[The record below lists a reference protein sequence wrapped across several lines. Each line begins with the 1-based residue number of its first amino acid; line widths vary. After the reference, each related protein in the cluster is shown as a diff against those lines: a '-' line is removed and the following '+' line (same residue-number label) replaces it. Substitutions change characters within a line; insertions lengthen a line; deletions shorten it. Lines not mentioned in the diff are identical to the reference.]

1 MNYLTRACIL
11 MLCGAPLVTVAAPE
25 LPFSFDAAYG
35 RLPKNIIPLRYDIAV
50 VPDTAALTLTGTESV
65 RLRFRSATATIE
77 FDSLNEKLE
86 NVRLDGQ
93 PVKNVV
99 SSDEQQLTTV
109 TLPAPARRG
118 LHTLTFSYSGK
129 IEQRPQGL
137 FVQPYMKTGGGE
149 ALMLSTQ
156 MENTDARRMFPCWDE
171 PAFRSQFQLTM
182 TVPVDWATISNMPVA
197 KRTVHG
203 ATATVTFK
211 PSPSMPSYLV
221 EFSGGDLAHIDGER
235 DGVKFRVW
243 TIRGQEQNAREALAN
258 TEQILADYG
267 EYFGYRYPLPKLDS
281 IAIPGGFSGAMENW
295 GAITY
300 NDALLVLPPTSTVE
314 EHQHAF
320 SDQAHEIAHQWYGD
334 LVTMG
339 WWDDAWLNESFAE
352 WRAGKETDMRNP
364 AWKWWEAKD
373 ENKEAAMAADARGTA
388 QPIHQHISDEL
399 QAENAFDT
407 AIVYSKGQA
416 VLRMLENYLGPD
428 TLRDGI
434 RRYMRARAYSNATS
448 GDLWNALS
456 AASGTDVGQI
466 ASDWTEQPGFPL
478 VSVAT
483 RCDAAGAR
491 TITLAQTRFLLRG
504 SDPKAS
510 HWHVPLLVRS
520 GANGTPQSVL
530 LTQDGQAL
538 AAGRCDEPLSVN
550 AGAIGYFRSQYDE
563 ATMAIDARN
572 FEALPDGDKIALL
585 DDQWA
590 LAEAGS
596 VPLASYLKLTTSMG
610 SNLDTR
616 AWQQITSSLGAIEF
630 DERGSPG
637 HDAFASFA
645 RSVLGPVAQQLG
657 WIAKA
662 EEGPDVRMLRRMV
675 LEDLGFWGD
684 QTVVDEARRQF
695 GIFVTDHSAIEPD
708 DQPFILNIVARNAD
722 PATFENMLALAKQA
736 TTDIDRQR
744 YYRALA
750 NVRDRQLA
758 SRVAEISVSPEL
770 PPEDSL
776 LRVTMVAML
785 SAEQPQLSWQTF
797 TGHSETLMAPLA
809 GYASSEMAELVPT
822 IYWNGIPLA
831 EVDSWLRAHEPAD
844 MSANVDRSM
853 ETARFKLAEKTA
865 LVAAAD
871 AYIQAGNARQ
881 Q

>member
-1 MNYLTRACIL
+1 L
-11 MLCGAPLVTVAAPE
+11 
-25 LPFSFDAAYG
+25 
-35 RLPKNIIPLRYDIAV
+35 
-50 VPDTAALTLTGTESV
+50 
-65 RLRFRSATATIE
+65 
-77 FDSLNEKLE
+77 
-86 NVRLDGQ
+86 
-93 PVKNVV
+93 
-99 SSDEQQLTTV
+99 
-109 TLPAPARRG
+109 
-118 LHTLTFSYSGK
+118 
-129 IEQRPQGL
+129 
-137 FVQPYMKTGGGE
+137 
-149 ALMLSTQ
+149 
-156 MENTDARRMFPCWDE
+156 
-171 PAFRSQFQLTM
+171 
-182 TVPVDWATISNMPVA
+182 
-197 KRTVHG
+197 
-203 ATATVTFK
+203 
-211 PSPSMPSYLV
+211 
-221 EFSGGDLAHIDGER
+221 
-235 DGVKFRVW
+235 
-243 TIRGQEQNAREALAN
+243 
-258 TEQILADYG
+258 
-267 EYFGYRYPLPKLDS
+267 
-281 IAIPGGFSGAMENW
+281 
-295 GAITY
+295 
-300 NDALLVLPPTSTVE
+300 
-314 EHQHAF
+314 
-320 SDQAHEIAHQWYGD
+320 
-334 LVTMG
+334 
-339 WWDDAWLNESFAE
+339 
-352 WRAGKETDMRNP
+352 RNP

-373 ENKEAAMAADARGTA
+373 QDKEAAMAADARGTA

-434 RRYMRARAYSNATS
+434 RRYIRARAYSNATS

-478 VSVAT
+478 IRVAT
-483 RCDAAGAR
+483 RCDTAGAR
-491 TITLAQTRFLLRG
+491 TITVAQTRFLLRG
-504 SDPKAS
+504 SDAKAS
-510 HWHVPLLVRS
+510 HWHVPLQVRS
-520 GANGTPQSVL
+520 GVNGEPKSVL
-530 LTQDGQAL
+530 LTQDGQAI

-550 AGAIGYFRSQYDE
+550 AGAIGYFRSQYDD
-563 ATMAIDARN
+563 ATMEIDTRN

-596 VPLASYLKLTTSMG
+596 VPVASYLKLTTSMG
-610 SNLDTR
+610 TNLDTR

-645 RSVLGPVAQQLG
+645 RSVLKPVANQLG

-684 QTVVDEARRQF
+684 QGVVDEARRQF
-695 GIFVTDHSAIEPD
+695 GVFVTDHGAIEPD

-722 PATFENMLALAKQA
+722 PATFEKMLALAKQA

-758 SRVAEISVSPEL
+758 SRVAEISVSSEL

-797 TGHSETLMAPLA
+797 TGHSDTLMAPLA

-831 EVDSWLRAHEPAD
+831 EIDSWLRAHEPAD

-871 AYIQAGNARQ
+871 AYIQAGNAQ
-881 Q
+881 QQ

>member
-1 MNYLTRACIL
+1 MKGLIRACIL
-11 MLCGAPLVTVAAPE
+11 MTCGAPLVTMASPE

-35 RLPKNIIPLRYDIAV
+35 RLPKNIVPLSYDIAV
-50 VPDTAALTLTGTESV
+50 VPDTVALTLTGTESV

-77 FDSLNEKLE
+77 FNSLNEKLRD
-86 NVRLDGQ
+86 VRLDGQ

-109 TLPAPARRG
+109 TLPALARPG
-118 LHTLTFSYSGK
+118 LHTLAFSYSGK
-129 IEQRPQGL
+129 IEQQPQGL
-137 FVQPYMKTGGGE
+137 FVQPYMKTGGGD

-171 PAFRSQFQLTM
+171 PAFRARFQLTM
-182 TVPVDWATISNMPVA
+182 TVPADWEAVSNMPIA

-211 PSPSMPSYLV
+211 PSPNMPSYLL

-243 TIRGQEQNAREALAN
+243 AIRGQEQYGREALAN
-258 TEQILADYG
+258 TEQILTDYS

-300 NDALLVLPPTSTVE
+300 NASLLVLPPTSTVAE
-314 EHQHAF
+314 RQHAF
-320 SDQAHEIAHQWYGD
+320 TDQAHEIAHQWFGD

-352 WRAGKETDMRNP
+352 WRAGKETDLRNP
-364 AWKWWEAKD
+364 TWKWWEIKD
-373 ENKEAAMAADARGTA
+373 ADKEVAMAADARGTG

-399 QAENAFDT
+399 QAENAFDS

-434 RRYMRARAYSNATS
+434 RRYMRARGYSNATS

-456 AASGTDVGQI
+456 AASGKDVGQI

-483 RCDAAGAR
+483 RCDTAGAR

-504 SDPKAS
+504 SDPNAS
-510 HWHVPLLVRS
+510 HWHVPLLVRT
-520 GANGTPQSVL
+520 GVNGTPQSVL
-530 LTQDGQAL
+530 LTQDGQAI
-538 AAGRCDEPLSVN
+538 AAGRCGEPLSVN
-550 AGAIGYFRSQYDE
+550 AGAIGYFRSQYDD
-563 ATMAIDARN
+563 ATLAINARN

-590 LAEAGS
+590 LVEAGS
-596 VPLASYLKLTTSMG
+596 VPVASYLNLASSMG

-616 AWQQITSSLGAIEF
+616 AWQQIASSLGRIEL

-637 HDAFASFA
+637 HDAFAGFA
-645 RSVLGPVAQQLG
+645 RSVLKPVANQLG

-662 EEGPDVRMLRRMV
+662 GEGPDVRNLRRMV
-675 LEDLGFWGD
+675 LGDLGFWGD
-684 QTVVDEARRQF
+684 QSVVDEARRQF
-695 GIFVTDHSAIEPD
+695 VHFVADHGAIEPD
-708 DQPFILNIVARNAD
+708 DQPFILNIVAHNAD
-722 PATFENMLALAKQA
+722 PATFEQLHALAKQA
-736 TTDIDRQR
+736 TNDTDRQR
-744 YYRALA
+744 WYRALA

-758 SRVAEISVSPEL
+758 SQVAEIALSPEL
-770 PPEDSL
+770 RPEDSL
-776 LRVTMVAML
+776 LRVTMVGQL
-785 SAEQPQLSWQTF
+785 SVEQPHLSWQTF
-797 TGHSETLMAPLA
+797 TGHSDTLMAPLA
-809 GYASSEMAELVPT
+809 GYASSTMAEFVPAA
-822 IYWNGIPLA
+822 YWNGIPLA
-831 EVDSWLRAHEPAD
+831 EMDSWLRAHEPAD
-844 MSANVDRSM
+844 MSANVDRGM
-853 ETARFKLAEKTA
+853 ETARFRLEEKTA

-871 AYIQAGNARQ
+871 AYIQAGHAQ
-881 Q
+881 QQ